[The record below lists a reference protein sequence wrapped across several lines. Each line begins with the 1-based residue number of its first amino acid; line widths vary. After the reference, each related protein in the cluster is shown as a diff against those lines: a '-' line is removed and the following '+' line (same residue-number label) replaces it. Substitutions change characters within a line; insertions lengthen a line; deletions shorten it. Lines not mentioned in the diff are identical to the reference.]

1 MSSEKSKA
9 KTSKA
14 SRTAKKSSPGQKD
27 VIDRQD
33 VDDELGDRELA
44 KVTSFF
50 DKNPQVSAPQA
61 SLINTIKSNRCASLF
76 RSNYCV
82 LVFLLWRKDV
92 SAHCTT

>member
-50 DKNPQVSAPQA
+50 DKNPQVSAPQ
-61 SLINTIKSNRCASLF
+61 SIFFTCI
-76 RSNYCV
+76 V
-82 LVFLLWRKDV
+82 VW
-92 SAHCTT
+92 H